1 MRKSSLPVSFKT
13 LLKYR
18 DEGVLSF
25 DSPVQR
31 NNDQWSCLQKSIF
44 IHSVLGDFIIPN
56 IYLTKENFEGITKLS
71 VLDGKQRLSTLI
83 SFIDDEF
90 ALHSKCP
97 AVEVDG
103 NEYVIASKKFSD
115 LEDDLKS
122 TIMQYRF
129 GTYQLED
136 CTNEEIEETFARLNA
151 GTSLSK
157 IQTARPKMGVELAE
171 FFNEL
176 VMHKFFQASL
186 NLTLAQLRRED
197 DLLML
202 ITSAMLIENLRYNEF
217 EIKTSAS
224 AAECVR
230 FAEHIKDNYSDEK
243 RCVIEYLIEYLD
255 EAFGDNQYKFLRKNN
270 VPIVMFVAM
279 ICMEHNVQPDDFNVA
294 MNEFFDDVPYEYES
308 NSGSGNVKMVKIRKR
323 LSCLL
328 DFVMNEFSDLFSDEE
343 EYIVTCR
350 GTENA
355 EEASDG
361 ENIDNT
367 IED

>member
-31 NNDQWSCLQKSIF
+31 NNDQWSLLQKSIF
-44 IHSVLGDFIIPN
+44 IHSVLGDFIVPS
-56 IYLTKENFEGITKLS
+56 IYLIKENYEGNTKLS

-90 ALHSKCP
+90 ALHCKCP
-97 AVEVDG
+97 VVEIEG
-103 NEYVIASKKFSD
+103 NMYEIASKRFSELD
-115 LEDDLKS
+115 DDLQS

-176 VMHKFFQASL
+176 VKHDFFQTSL

-202 ITSAMLIENLRYNEF
+202 ITSTMLIENLRYNEF

-230 FAEHIKDNYSDEK
+230 FAEYIKDNYSDEK

-255 EAFGDNQYKFLRKNN
+255 KAFGDNQYKFLRKNN
-270 VPIVMFVAM
+270 IPIVMFVGM
-279 ICMEHNVQPDDFNVA
+279 VCMEHNIQPEDFNVV
-294 MNEFFDDVPYEYES
+294 MNEFFEDVPIEYDS

-328 DFVMNEFSDLFSDEE
+328 DFVMNEFSDSFSDEE
-343 EYIVTCR
+343 EFITACR
-350 GTENA
+350 VG
-355 EEASDG
+355 EEAFNE
-361 ENIDNT
+361 ENNDNT
-367 IED
+367 NED